1 MKSVLFTSAPAE
13 EIGEM
18 GAGTVQQPPPPLM
31 WGAVFLKRRTGRGPG
46 PNPLNNNAVLA
57 RYALDTTP
65 SGAEVHKTSVEVESI
80 YAKFKILLTVLI
92 SLYQMIVT
100 AL

>member
-1 MKSVLFTSAPAE
+1 MFTSTPAE

-18 GAGTVQQPPPPLM
+18 RGGRYNPPSLI

-46 PNPLNNNAVLA
+46 TRPLNNNAALA

-65 SGAEVHKTSVEVESI
+65 AEVHKTSAEVESI
-80 YAKFKILLTVLI
+80 YEKFKILLTVLI
-92 SLYQMIVT
+92 PLYQMAVT